1 MKIDIKAIIEQKSK
15 RRFPN
20 WLIRPLERLIH
31 QDEINSFLARHSEK
45 EAKDFL
51 KAFLDEQHITLEWQN
66 AEQLPKDSR
75 YLFVSNHPLGGI
87 DGIAIAYMLHEHY
100 GDVRYLVNDMLY
112 HIEPLQSIF
121 LPVNTYG
128 AQNKDRV
135 KLLKE
140 AFESDVPIG
149 SFPAGYCSRYLE
161 GKIQDCPWQ
170 KSFIRL
176 VIEHKRAIVPLHFVG
191 QNSKHFYLI
200 DRVRKFLGIKFDIGT
215 ALLPDEMYR
224 AKGKKFSI
232 IVGEPI
238 PWQSLAESKQKANS
252 LAQEIKAK
260 SYALVKEDKHIKE

>member
-1 MKIDIKAIIEQKSK
+1 MRIDIKAILEQKTK
-15 RRFPN
+15 KKYPN

-31 QDEINSFLARHSEK
+31 QDEINTFIEKNADK
-45 EAKDFL
+45 EAKVFL
-51 KAFLDEQHITLEWQN
+51 KNFLDDLDIEVQWKNVEK
-66 AEQLPKDSR
+66 LPQGGR

-112 HIEPLQSIF
+112 NIKPLQSAF

-140 AFESDVPIG
+140 AFESDTPVG

-161 GKIQDCPWQ
+161 GKIQDRPWQ

-176 VIEHKRAIVPLHFVG
+176 AIEHQRDIIPLHFVG
-191 QNSKHFYLI
+191 QNSKHFYWI
-200 DRVRKFLGIKFDIGT
+200 DRIRKKLGIKFDVST
-215 ALLPDEMYR
+215 TLLPDEMYR
-224 AKGKKFSI
+224 ARGKKFTI

-238 PWQSLAESKQKANS
+238 PWQSLAESKLKAKE

-260 SYALVKEDKHIKE
+260 SYALAEK